1 MKNMNREDVKKE
13 YTWDL
18 DVIYKN
24 TVEFNKDY
32 EFVKD
37 KIVEI
42 KKYENIMNNSSKNFY
57 ETLKCYYETV
67 RVLEKL
73 YSYAN
78 LLFDTD
84 TSDNANQSLKGKVSN
99 LYAELSKNA
108 YYISPSILKLD
119 WKDIEKFMDEVD
131 ELKKY
136 EKLLKDEYRYKKH
149 LLSDEEERL
158 LSSLNKMMGNDYD
171 TYELFKDCDLSFDN
185 IKDEEGNLISLD
197 NSNYSLYIES
207 RNREVRKD
215 AFVTLYKTYKQYRNT
230 FASLLSNYVN
240 EEVTISKIKKF
251 DSAIECSLFNDEVD
265 TKIYDNLVESVNN
278 GLDTL
283 YKYYDVKKKVLDVDE
298 LHLYD
303 VYVSMVNE
311 YSKEYKYDEAVSIVR
326 NALEVLGKEYVSV
339 FDSGIKDRWVDVY
352 PTRNKRSGGYSSG
365 SYDTY
370 PYILLNYQN
379 KYNDMSTLA
388 HEMGHSIHS
397 YYARKNNLYEYGDYS
412 IFVAE
417 VASTVNELLLAKYM
431 LKNSSSKD
439 EKKYILNKLM
449 ELFRATIYR
458 QTMFAEFERE
468 VYALVEKDEVI
479 TADLL
484 DEMYFELNKKYFG
497 GNVCI
502 DSEIQYEWERIP
514 HFYYNF
520 YVYKYATGLSCAC
533 MIVDNIL
540 SGKKDAVSN
549 YIEFLKCGRKKN
561 PIDSLKVAGVDITK
575 KEVVDSAIKM
585 FDEIIDEFVELL

>member
-24 TVEFNKDY
+24 IEEFNKDY

-42 KKYENIMNNSSKNFY
+42 KKYENIMNNSSKDFY

-171 TYELFKDCDLSFDN
+171 TYELFKDCDLSFNN

-283 YKYYDVKKKVLDVDE
+283 YKYYDVKKKVLNVDE

-352 PTRNKRSGGYSSG
+352 PTRNKRTGGYSSG

-497 GNVCI
+497 SNVCI

-585 FDEIIDEFVELL
+585 FSEIIDEFVELL